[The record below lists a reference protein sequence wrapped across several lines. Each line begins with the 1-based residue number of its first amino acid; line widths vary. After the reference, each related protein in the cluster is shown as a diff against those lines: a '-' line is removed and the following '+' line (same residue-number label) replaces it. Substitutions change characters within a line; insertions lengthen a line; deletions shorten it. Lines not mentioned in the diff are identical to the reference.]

1 MNFIQLP
8 IEIQL
13 MCINYLELKEM
24 CMVSETCSF
33 MYNLTKEQLYQKK
46 IKFHKEIL
54 LDMIEYKYQLELDIR
69 YNFVVLL
76 AGMQGIEFGS

>member
-1 MNFIQLP
+1 MDLLP
-8 IEIQL
+8 TEIQL

-46 IKFHKEIL
+46 DRIL
-54 LDMIEYKYQLELDIR
+54 QRNFIR
-69 YNFVVLL
+69 ND
-76 AGMQGIEFGS
+76 

>member
-1 MNFIQLP
+1 MDLLP
-8 IEIQL
+8 TEIQL

-46 IKFHKEIL
+46 IEFYKEIL
-54 LDMIEYKYQLELDIR
+54 LEMIEYKYQLELDVR